1 MTTEMVTL
9 TWLTSETINITME
22 HGKANLQG
30 LW

>member
-1 MTTEMVTL
+1 MNSKMVAL

-22 HGKANLQG
+22 HGKTKLG